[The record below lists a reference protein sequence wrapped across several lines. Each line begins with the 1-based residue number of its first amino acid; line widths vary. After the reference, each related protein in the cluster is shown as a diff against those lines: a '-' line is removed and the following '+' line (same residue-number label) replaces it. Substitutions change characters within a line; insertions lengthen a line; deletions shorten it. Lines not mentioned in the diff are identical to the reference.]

1 MTDNESHALID
12 LEIMFDYFQKSN
24 DIIGFHKQFDS
35 QKKKVLVLMESHV
48 RFKIRVFCDQKVEV
62 FDLSTVFLI
71 HILYLILNR

>member
-35 QKKKVLVLMESHV
+35 QKKKSACFNGVPCSV
-48 RFKIRVFCDQKVEV
+48 
-62 FDLSTVFLI
+62 
-71 HILYLILNR
+71 